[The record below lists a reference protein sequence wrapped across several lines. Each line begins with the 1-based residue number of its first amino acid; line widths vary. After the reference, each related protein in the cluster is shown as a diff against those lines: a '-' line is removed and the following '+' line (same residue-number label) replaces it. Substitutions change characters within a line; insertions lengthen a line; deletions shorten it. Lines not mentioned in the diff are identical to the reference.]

1 METTLDFNSDISNIS
16 LFFVCFCALL
26 DSCANEVP
34 YQFILYLIY
43 VCFLIYFAN
52 SLNFLN
58 KHELID
64 NRRALVLK
72 LLTDFLFLFFILR
85 LHCCFQP
92 TYKKKKKEK
101 EDMALLS
108 LTKIKTPLNLHA
120 MALLPLIKNTHRAK
134 WILRKMESNCR
145 IVDHQINSNLK
156 SRSSWYFSG
165 KYGRTS
171 RYLSIRIYLQYFSL

>member
-72 LLTDFLFLFFILR
+72 LLTDFLFFI
-85 LHCCFQP
+85 FY
-92 TYKKKKKEK
+92 T
-101 EDMALLS
+101 
-108 LTKIKTPLNLHA
+108 
-120 MALLPLIKNTHRAK
+120 
-134 WILRKMESNCR
+134 
-145 IVDHQINSNLK
+145 
-156 SRSSWYFSG
+156 
-165 KYGRTS
+165 
-171 RYLSIRIYLQYFSL
+171 